1 MAETPPSPTPTASP
15 APDTSVND
23 DTERPCYNI
32 SKKLKNK
39 SDPRR
44 ILAVAIF
51 KDIQQVHAPAVFQ
64 WEQDPTPVTRKEY
77 VMSVIWP
84 ALDFKF
90 AISGPDGFKVADFQM
105 ELKKHGLPDPIVDD
119 TRKRTKN
126 PRDIFVAEK
135 HLEITKAAE
144 PLLEGKDRTHNDG
157 LGLKAFQETATK
169 MFDSLDA
176 KELAAL
182 GERAAK
188 VNEDVPDDDIET
200 NQSELSV
207 VVQKALRKTMG
218 DGPGKAGDVC
228 FFVRYAFKRP
238 SDGAVVYKRISVLK
252 PSDKRR
258 FANAQDE
265 EGPEFK
271 AWALSVLLSPE
282 EVPLFVPQAPAV
294 VLAPEQGAQ
303 NSAQAAETV
312 APVGDSETPDF
323 SPALVKAAT
332 AQPPPRTSNGDGGAP
347 PPRTPHGDG
356 GAPASPL
363 TPLPPGPPP
372 AKKARGRPRKT
383 ASVVGQKRKAED
395 ERVEGEPVA
404 AAKRQ
409 KNPVAPRP
417 RTTRATAGPRTPS
430 PVPIQGRMINSFFYP
445 IGAILPVDY
454 AWEDEYKP
462 VWRKSTALALYD

>member
-1 MAETPPSPTPTASP
+1 M
-15 APDTSVND
+15 
-23 DTERPCYNI
+23 
-32 SKKLKNK
+32 
-39 SDPRR
+39 
-44 ILAVAIF
+44 
-51 KDIQQVHAPAVFQ
+51 
-64 WEQDPTPVTRKEY
+64 TRKEY
-77 VMSVIWP
+77 ILSVIWP

-90 AISGPDGFKVADFQM
+90 AISGPDGFKVADFQA

-119 TRKRTKN
+119 TRKWTKN
-126 PRDIFVAEK
+126 PRDIFVTEK

-188 VNEDVPDDDIET
+188 ANEDTPP
-200 NQSELSV
+200 L
-207 VVQKALRKTMG
+207 LRTL
-218 DGPGKAGDVC
+218 P
-228 FFVRYAFKRP
+228 
-238 SDGAVVYKRISVLK
+238 
-252 PSDKRR
+252 
-258 FANAQDE
+258 
-265 EGPEFK
+265 
-271 AWALSVLLSPE
+271 
-282 EVPLFVPQAPAV
+282 
-294 VLAPEQGAQ
+294 
-303 NSAQAAETV
+303 T
-312 APVGDSETPDF
+312 
-323 SPALVKAAT
+323 AT
-332 AQPPPRTSNGDGGAP
+332 AALLFLRRHRPLLHALPTATAAHLLHRLCPLLRRLPMATATLLLLRRRRPP
-347 PPRTPHGDG
+347 PPRTPHGDS

-363 TPLPPGPPP
+363 TPPPPAPPP

-395 ERVEGEPVA
+395 ERVEGEPVV

-409 KNPVAPRP
+409 KNPVTPRS

-430 PVPIQGRMINSFFYP
+430 PAPIQGRMINCFFYP

-462 VWRKSTALALYD
+462 VWRKPARALALYD